1 MHFCSRLRRP
11 ASLRCV
17 LHAAGRVHYSI
28 GLAVVLAAACLM
40 TMAGFADAQQSVSA
54 SGPPAPPVALSALAP
69 GNLGSEIDLLLSSPA
84 ASRAHWGISVVDVA
98 TGKPLYVRNEGQ
110 LFEPASN
117 AKLYTTAAA
126 LALLGP
132 SFTMQTRVAAEGT
145 LTPDGELH
153 GSLRLVGGGDPTLS
167 GRSYPYMAQTERP
180 DPPLHALD
188 DLAAQVAAAGIRA
201 VDGPIIGDD
210 TLFVYERYGTGWA
223 WDDLQW
229 DYGAPVSALTVAD
242 NVEYLTVTP
251 GATPGA
257 PIAAFWMNQPNPR
270 APALTVSS
278 TAQATPVQPVIDASL
293 AAGSRA
299 HSDAA
304 VSFSDAVQVSA
315 TTSAAGSQ
323 PLMGVSRAV
332 DGGSL
337 RVFGTLPAGSKPLNL
352 AIAVRDPAQYAAAA
366 FVNSLAFQ
374 GVKVLNADLPAHR
387 ASQDTASFAVE
398 SRLPLVLRPSGSPVA
413 TPHFT
418 GRVVATRTSPPLSQ
432 IVTVINKVSQN
443 LHAELLLRLLGSAQG
458 DDGSIVQGV
467 RVVRQFLV
475 SAGID
480 PLDFTFVD
488 GSGLSPQDL
497 ITPRATTTLLVY
509 AARQSWG
516 ADYRASLPVG
526 GVDGSLAGRFTQPP
540 LRGRVFAKT
549 GSLTEVSTLSGYL
562 IAASGRTLAFSILSN
577 DYVGEGSRATI
588 DRVAAAIA
596 SAF

>member
-1 MHFCSRLRRP
+1 
-11 ASLRCV
+11 
-17 LHAAGRVHYSI
+17 
-28 GLAVVLAAACLM
+28 
-40 TMAGFADAQQSVSA
+40 
-54 SGPPAPPVALSALAP
+54 
-69 GNLGSEIDLLLSSPA
+69 
-84 ASRAHWGISVVDVA
+84 VVDAA
-98 TGKPLYVRNEGQ
+98 TGAPLYARNDGQ

-132 SFTMQTRVAAEGT
+132 SFTMQTTVVANGAVT
-145 LTPDGELH
+145 SDGHLH

-167 GRSYPYMAQTERP
+167 GRSYPYIAHTERA

-188 DLAAQVAAAGIRA
+188 DLAAQVAASGIRA
-201 VDGPIIGDD
+201 VEGPVIGDD

-251 GATPGA
+251 GATRGA
-257 PIAAFWMNQPNPR
+257 PIAAHWMGQPNPR
-270 APALTVSS
+270 AAASTGSPPA
-278 TAQATPVQPVIDASL
+278 AATHSL
-293 AAGSRA
+293 AAGSQA
-299 HSDAA
+299 QADTA
-304 VSFSDAVQVSA
+304 VLDSEAVQVTA
-315 TTSAAGSQ
+315 TTSADGSESQ
-323 PLMGVSRAV
+323 LGVSREV
-332 DGGSL
+332 DDGSL
-337 RVFGTLPAGSKPLNL
+337 RVFGTLPASAKPLNI
-352 AIAVRDPAQYAAAA
+352 AIALRDPTRYAAAA
-366 FVNSLAFQ
+366 FANSLTFQ
-374 GVKVLNADLPAHR
+374 GVSFRNIDPPAHR
-387 ASQDTASFAVE
+387 VSEDTASFAVE
-398 SRLPLVLRPSGSPVA
+398 SRLPLVLRPSGSPGAAYVVI
-413 TPHFT
+413 
-418 GRVVATRTSPPLSQ
+418 GRVVARRTSPPLSQ

-458 DDGSIVQGV
+458 DEGSIVQGV

-475 SAGID
+475 SAGVD
-480 PLDFTFVD
+480 PLDFSFVD

-540 LRGRVFAKT
+540 LHGRVFAKT
-549 GSLTEVSTLSGYL
+549 GSLTEVSTLSGYVV
-562 IAASGRTLAFSILSN
+562 AASGRTLAFSILSN
-577 DYVGEGSRATI
+577 DYVGEGGRAAI
-588 DRVAAAIA
+588 DRVVAAIA